1 MSKSLQ
7 KRLRVFTFAVVFVAL
22 LLTARLAWLQIYK
35 YDHYLVQAENNRLRD
50 LPITATRGEIR
61 DRNGISLATNRPG
74 FSVSLLDLDRKK
86 AAEVIDYLSQTL
98 GIEKEEIQEKILK
111 QQYKRF
117 APIRIANDV
126 SPEIVAQLEER
137 AMDLPGVIIETQPVR
152 EYPLQ
157 TLAAHVL
164 GYVGVIRDYQY
175 EAMKAEGYRFTDIIG
190 QAGLEATYEQYLRG
204 QDGIL
209 RVETDRFGNRVRVLE
224 RTEPVAGSDLILTLD
239 ARLQDIAERALA
251 QVIADLREKGN
262 TQASR
267 GAVVALDPN
276 SGGIL
281 AIASYPAFNPNT
293 FFQDYNEIKADP
305 DKPEVNKAIQGTY
318 PVGSTFKLVGA
329 MAALEEG
336 VITGNSRVT
345 CLGVKSFFGRD
356 RRRCYAG
363 TAHGSLNVV
372 GALQKSCNIFFYEMG
387 YRLGIERLAAYAKD
401 FGFGQVT
408 GLTDLRGEVAG
419 VIDSKERR
427 SNFMPGDVLTATI
440 GQGHAIT
447 PLQLANYAAIFANGG
462 THYRPYLV
470 DKAVNSQGKVVY
482 EAKPEVLKTLPY
494 DEKNWEIVRTGMEAV
509 TEIGGTGSVLRT
521 LPVKVAGKTGSAQ
534 VSPGKISHSLFVGY
548 APAEKPEVALAVI
561 VENGGLGGDG
571 GVPVAKLIFEEYFAP
586 QEEEA

>member
-1 MSKSLQ
+1 MTRSLQ
-7 KRLRVFTFAVVFVAL
+7 KRLRMFTFAVIFVAL

-35 YDHYLVQAENNRLRD
+35 YDHYLGQAENNRLRD

-74 FSVSLLDLDRKK
+74 FSVSLLDLDRQK
-86 AAEVIDYLSQTL
+86 AAEVIDYLSETL
-98 GIEKEEIQEKILK
+98 EIEKEEIQEKILQ

-126 SPEIVAQLEER
+126 SAEIVAKLEEH

-190 QAGLEATYEQYLRG
+190 QAGLESTYEQYLHG

-209 RVETDRFGNRVRVLE
+209 RIETDRFGNRVRVLE
-224 RTEPVAGSDLILTLD
+224 RTEPVGGNDLELTLD
-239 ARLQDIAERALA
+239 TRLQEIAARSLA
-251 QVIADLREKGN
+251 QGIADLQKKGN

-276 SGGIL
+276 TGGIL
-281 AIASYPAFNPNT
+281 AMVSFPGFNPNT
-293 FFQDYNEIKADP
+293 FFNDYKEIQADP
-305 DKPEVNKAIQGTY
+305 NKPEINKAIQGTY
-318 PVGSTFKLVGA
+318 PVGSTFKLVGTL
-329 MAALEEG
+329 AALEEG
-336 VITGNSRVT
+336 VITEKSRVT
-345 CLGVKSFFGRD
+345 CVGVKSFFGSD
-356 RRRCYAG
+356 RRRCFNS
-363 TAHGSLNVV
+363 TAHGHLNII

-387 YRLGIERLAAYAKD
+387 YRLGIERLAAYAHD
-401 FGFGQVT
+401 FGFGKVT
-408 GLTDLRGEVAG
+408 GLTDIRGEVAG

-427 SNFMPGDVLTATI
+427 SNFMPGDVLTAAI

-447 PLQLANYAAIFANGG
+447 PLQLANYAAILANHG

-470 DKAVNSQGKVVY
+470 EKALNGKGKVVY
-482 EAKPEVLKTLPY
+482 EAKPEVLNTLPY
-494 DEKNWEIVRTGMEAV
+494 SEKNWELARTGMKAV
-509 TEIGGTGSVLRT
+509 TEPGGTGAVLRT
-521 LPVKVAGKTGSAQ
+521 VPVKVAGKTGSAQ
-534 VSPGKISHSLFVGY
+534 VSAGKISHSLFVGY
-548 APAEKPEVALAVI
+548 APADNPEVALAVI

-571 GVPVAKLIFEEYFAP
+571 GVPVAKLIFEEYFALA
-586 QEEEA
+586 EMD